1 MSGPVG
7 KNVAEDRVVGRLTPK
22 PRAASL
28 NREGERHDMVYP
40 REPYHN
46 ESRQDFARRCS
57 RMDRWQRVIAKAIRR
72 TTKAGKVEAE
82 WR

>member
-1 MSGPVG
+1 MSR
-7 KNVAEDRVVGRLTPK
+7 D
-22 PRAASL
+22 
-28 NREGERHDMVYP
+28 GERHDMVYP

-57 RMDRWQRVIAKAIRR
+57 RMDRGQRVIAKAIRR
-72 TTKAGKVEAE
+72 TTKAEAE